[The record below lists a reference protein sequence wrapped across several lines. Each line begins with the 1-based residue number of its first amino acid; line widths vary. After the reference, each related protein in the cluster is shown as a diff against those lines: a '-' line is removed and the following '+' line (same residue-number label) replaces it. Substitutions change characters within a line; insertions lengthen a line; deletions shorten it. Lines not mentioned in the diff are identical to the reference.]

1 MKLGDFFDS
10 RYVTTKKK
18 VFKKCVEK
26 LNSYK
31 KIVTLVLLAVKND
44 HHWKYA
50 NI

>member
-31 KIVTLVLLAVKND
+31 KNSHTCVARSQK
-44 HHWKYA
+44 
-50 NI
+50 